1 MLFIDCYI
9 YIYIPTRTII
19 GPSRG
24 FMTFNHSCSIYF

>member
-1 MLFIDCYI
+1 MIAI
-9 YIYIPTRTII
+9 YNIYIPTRTII